1 MIRMFPR
8 RIVADQI
15 KGKPSAPILL
25 SVPGDNDLQKDERL
39 DLFILDIKMAEVS
52 RIDFLEIFRHRKA
65 Y

>member
-8 RIVADQI
+8 CTVADQI

-25 SVPGDNDLQKDERL
+25 SVPGDNALQNDKRL
-39 DLFILDIKMAEVS
+39 VLFILDIRMAEVS
-52 RIDFLEIFRHRKA
+52 RIDFLEILRHRKA